1 MSTKKQVKKII
12 DKIIPPKAK
21 ERPKVR
27 GNIFR
32 KEQAKG
38 LGLPY
43 K

>member
-1 MSTKKQVKKII
+1 MSTKKQVKKVI
-12 DKIIPPKAK
+12 DKIIPPKGK
-21 ERPKVR
+21 EQPKVR

-32 KEQAKG
+32 KEQAIK